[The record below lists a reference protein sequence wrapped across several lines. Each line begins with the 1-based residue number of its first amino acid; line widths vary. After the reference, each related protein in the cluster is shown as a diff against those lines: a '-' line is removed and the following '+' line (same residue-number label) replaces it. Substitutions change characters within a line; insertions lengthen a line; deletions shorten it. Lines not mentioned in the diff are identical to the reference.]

1 MSHIVEIKTEV
12 RDATAVRAAC
22 QRLKLPQPIE
32 GTHRLYSGEVRGF
45 GVQLADWRYPVVC
58 DLATGQLQFD
68 NFNGRWGDPE
78 KLGRL
83 LQMYAVENS
92 SRPQCTPFNGFV
104 GCDLLGLA
112 WFGFIYG
119 QYSGVGVL
127 APVADP
133 VMLLR
138 TLAGRRAM
146 KPVGGVSSGSS
157 GKEVLL
163 LGCPEASTSF

>member
-12 RDATAVRAAC
+12 RDPTAVRAAC

-45 GVQLADWRYPVVC
+45 GVQLTDWRYPVVC

-83 LQMYAVENS
+83 LQMYAVEKARIEARRQGYSMTEQPLADGSIKLNI
-92 SRPQCTPFNGFV
+92 NV
-104 GCDLLGLA
+104 G
-112 WFGFIYG
+112 
-119 QYSGVGVL
+119 
-127 APVADP
+127 
-133 VMLLR
+133 
-138 TLAGRRAM
+138 
-146 KPVGGVSSGSS
+146 
-157 GKEVLL
+157 E
-163 LGCPEASTSF
+163 